1 MSPRMKDPVTET
13 RAESESHAAS
23 LRPWTKAD
31 WASLSLLWVIAIF
44 AFSALARTPAETVP
58 EVAFGEI
65 PKEAR
70 EVYALIG
77 KGGPFPFD
85 RDGVVF
91 GNREKLLP
99 GKPRGYYHEYTVR
112 TPGVK
117 SRGGRRLVC
126 GGSIAAPDACY
137 YTEDHYRSF
146 RKIRL

>member
-1 MSPRMKDPVTET
+1 MRTIASPRDRTS
-13 RAESESHAAS
+13 AG
-23 LRPWTKAD
+23 
-31 WASLSLLWVIAIF
+31 SLLPALASRRRANADRATVLLCFAAFF
-44 AFSALARTPAETVP
+44 AFSALGRTTPDTLP
-58 EVAFGEI
+58 EVALADL
-65 PKEAR
+65 PREAR
-70 EVYALIG
+70 EVYALVG

-126 GGSIAAPDACY
+126 GGQKAAPDACY

-146 RKIRL
+146 RKIRT

>member
-1 MSPRMKDPVTET
+1 MTDIRAGSEAPTAAARPRKK
-13 RAESESHAAS
+13 AAYG
-23 LRPWTKAD
+23 P
-31 WASLSLLWVIAIF
+31 LSLLCVF
-44 AFSALARTPAETVP
+44 AFFAVSALARTLPETVP
-58 EVAFGEI
+58 EVAFAEL

-126 GGSIAAPDACY
+126 GGSVAAPDACY
-137 YTEDHYRSF
+137 YTDDHYRSF